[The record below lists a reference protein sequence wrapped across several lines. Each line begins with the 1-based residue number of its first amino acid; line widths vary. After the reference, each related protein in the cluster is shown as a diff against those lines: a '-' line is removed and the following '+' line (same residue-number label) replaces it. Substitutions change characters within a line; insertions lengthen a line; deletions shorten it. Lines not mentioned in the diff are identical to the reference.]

1 MKQSIVSRTNLFTAV
16 AGILLVFSGVAYGN
30 GPVATVS
37 SKPPKAKA
45 GTLKI
50 SVAAD
55 VGGVTLEPG
64 EYEVKQV
71 NSPAGPVIRFTSVTL
86 NPFAEYAEESLPP
99 YWWEVVAKVK
109 VTMQPL
115 ASKAPRTELRLAS
128 DGRKAVALQI
138 RGNGVDYVF

>member
-1 MKQSIVSRTNLFTAV
+1 VKHCIVNRIPLLTAL
-16 AGILLVFSGVAYGN
+16 AGIILAFAGLAHAGA
-30 GPVATVS
+30 VS
-37 SKPPKAKA
+37 TARSEKPQKSKE

-50 SVAAD
+50 AVATD

-71 NSPAGPVIRFTSVTL
+71 NSPAGPVVRFTSVTV
-86 NPFAEYAEESLPP
+86 NPYAEYAEESLPP

-115 ASKAPRTELRLAS
+115 ASRAVHTELRFAS
-128 DGRKAVALQI
+128 EGGKAVALQI
-138 RGNGVDYVF
+138 RGNSYDYLF